1 MTGKLFLCGTPIG
14 NLEDIT
20 ERAKRILSEVDLIA
34 AEDTR
39 QTLKLLNHFDI
50 KKELVSYHE
59 HNKIERGPKL
69 IESLKAGLNIA
80 LVTDAGMPGI
90 SDPGEDL
97 VRLCIDE
104 GIGVEVIPGPTASIT
119 ALVISGFPTR
129 RFIFEGFLPKGG
141 KERRKIIEE
150 LKNETR
156 TVIVYEAPHRINATL
171 KELYECLGDREIA
184 ICRELTKK
192 FEEVIRT
199 GLKDA
204 SRIYDDREPKGEFVI
219 VIKGKS
225 VEDIEKQN
233 QKVWENISVDDHIN
247 MYISKG
253 MNKKD
258 AMKKVAKDRG
268 VSKRDIYKQ
277 QLTSRDN

>member
-90 SDPGEDL
+90 SDPGEDI

-156 TVIVYEAPHRINATL
+156 TVIVYEAPHRIKATL

-247 MYISKG
+247 MYIKRG